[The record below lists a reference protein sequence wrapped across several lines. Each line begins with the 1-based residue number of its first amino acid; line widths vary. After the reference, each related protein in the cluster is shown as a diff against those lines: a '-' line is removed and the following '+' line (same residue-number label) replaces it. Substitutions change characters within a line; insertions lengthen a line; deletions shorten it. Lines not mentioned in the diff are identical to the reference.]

1 MRRDNRR
8 AIRGGSGGRDMGADK
23 DVDKGWDKGWDT
35 DFVRVWWAGKD
46 SDTFKCL
53 DKNEDSFVIFE
64 SIWLILR
71 KVVTVAPCCFM
82 VARKGRGREDMLSV

>member
-1 MRRDNRR
+1 
-8 AIRGGSGGRDMGADK
+8 MGADK

-53 DKNEDSFVIFE
+53 DKNEDSFVIIE
-64 SIWLILR
+64 S
-71 KVVTVAPCCFM
+71 T
-82 VARKGRGREDMLSV
+82 